1 MTNYKKPPHCDHEK
15 ENRSLKRM
23 IGRLQL
29 EKAMLKYMIADHF
42 IDEDMFRILRK
53 KFGLLKMNVLSALL
67 QED

>member
-1 MTNYKKPPHCDHEK
+1 
-15 ENRSLKRM
+15 M